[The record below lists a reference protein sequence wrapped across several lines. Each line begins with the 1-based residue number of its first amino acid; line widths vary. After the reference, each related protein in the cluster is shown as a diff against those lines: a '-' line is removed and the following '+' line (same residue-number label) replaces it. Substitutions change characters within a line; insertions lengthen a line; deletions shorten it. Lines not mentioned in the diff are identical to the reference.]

1 MDAMVRSA
9 FFDTLTEQY
18 KPALALGG
26 CRGNKEHRK
35 KHHVQNAGENY
46 WISST
51 KTYQNFKFAVA
62 FENKFVPGY
71 WTEKML
77 NAVLA
82 GSIPIYAGETPEHQ
96 LAVQGLINPKR
107 YIYCYFNMTKARGTG
122 EQLKYDEKQPD
133 YRIDSIKRTNQEDLK
148 ACVDK
153 VRVIDQDNE
162 LYRKMVSEPIIP
174 GNKIEG
180 SIYEVHTIG
189 RELRRAVA
197 MHRSYLVPDSEIEEE
212 AVVITKFAKTVSWP

>member
-9 FFDTLTEQY
+9 FFDTLKEQY

-26 CRGNKEHRK
+26 CREDKAARK
-35 KHHVQNAGENY
+35 KYHVQSPGENY

-51 KTYQNFKFAVA
+51 KTYRQFKFAVA

-82 GSIPIYAGETPEHQ
+82 GSVPIYAGETPEHE
-96 LAVQGLINPKR
+96 LALEGLVNPKR

-122 EQLKYDEKQPD
+122 EQLKYDEKRPN
-133 YRIDSIKRTNQEDLK
+133 YRIESIKRTNPEDLK

-153 VRVIDQDNE
+153 VRRIDMDND
-162 LYRKMVSEPIIP
+162 LYRAMVSEPIIP
-174 GNKIEG
+174 GNKLNG
-180 SIYEVHTIG
+180 SIYEIHTIA
-189 RELRRAVA
+189 RSLRRAIA
-197 MHRSYLVPDSEIEEE
+197 MHKSYLVPDEEIKRE
-212 AVVITKFAKTVSWP
+212 AEVIAKFPLTTTWP